1 TAAGTAKTK
10 LTTTTLSVVK
20 HSPGGTI
27 FRPEVGPF
35 YTPIS
40 KTLPAGNT
48 SRGTGSVSNDHGRQV
63 RGPCIIGAS
72 KRFRSA

>member
-1 TAAGTAKTK
+1 RRKLSIQRVDETKTAARFKGLTAAGTAKTK

-27 FRPEVGPF
+27 FRAEVGPF

-40 KTLPAGNT
+40 MQPQ
-48 SRGTGSVSNDHGRQV
+48 QV
-63 RGPCIIGAS
+63 
-72 KRFRSA
+72 